1 MKTFQDLY
9 DEITKDDGL
18 KRAFVEALRTGKEM
32 EFLREQGV
40 DGTKEEIEEF
50 LAEKEAEENPLE
62 LSVEKLKLVAGG
74 TESILTQTV
83 QCPDTN
89 ECSNTC
95 IRDCC

>member
-18 KRAFVEALRTGKEM
+18 KRTFVEALRTGKEM

-50 LAEKEAEENPLE
+50 LAEKAAEENPLE
-62 LSVEKLKLVAGG
+62 LSVEKLKLIAGG
-74 TESILTQTV
+74 ADSILTQTV
-83 QCPDTN
+83 QCPNTN

>member
-9 DEITKDDGL
+9 DEITKDDEL
-18 KRAFVEALRTGKEM
+18 KKAFVEALRTGKEM

-74 TESILTQTV
+74 PESILTQTV

>member
-9 DEITKDDGL
+9 DEITKDDEL
-18 KRAFVEALRTGKEM
+18 KKAFVEALRTGKEM